1 VLHVATIVA
10 IELIQ
15 LTGPDHQVIE
25 INPQTIASV
34 RSVRDPEHFA
44 RGTHCI
50 LFTTDGK
57 NITVVETCARVHELL
72 GQAK

>member
-1 VLHVATIVA
+1 MHIAAIVA
-10 IELIQ
+10 IELIR

-34 RSVRDPEHFA
+34 RSVREPEHFA
-44 RGTHCI
+44 KGTNCI

-57 NITVVETCARVHELL
+57 NINVIETCARVHELL
-72 GQAK
+72 GQSK